1 MWLTID
7 GLRRLRGYESR
18 LLCRAVSEMLSD
30 CVVAINGN
38 LDTRAGIRNYGIDWF
53 DHWEVEQRIWLLEKV
68 SIALLTEQPALQP
81 AAMWEATVDAV
92 FQHVLESV
100 MEEIDLIGATEIAT
114 LVEAVEAGSGQES
127 WQQTV
132 VGAFHQWRK
141 SSDFVSGLDLGAQWR
156 RLVMHVPDLI
166 LGVTAY
172 HVLESYRDLDPTRL
186 AVILSQKGLPADFL
200 EQIPPMLSQAMTEK
214 SVQDLQDLLGRAN
227 GDGLM

>member
-1 MWLTID
+1 
-7 GLRRLRGYESR
+7 
-18 LLCRAVSEMLSD
+18 
-30 CVVAINGN
+30 
-38 LDTRAGIRNYGIDWF
+38 
-53 DHWEVEQRIWLLEKV
+53 
-68 SIALLTEQPALQP
+68 
-81 AAMWEATVDAV
+81 MWEATVDAV

-100 MEEIDLIGATEIAT
+100 MEEIELIGATEIAT
-114 LVEAVEAGSGQES
+114 LVEEVEAGSGQES
-127 WQQTV
+127 WQKTV
-132 VGAFHQWRK
+132 VGAFHQWGK
-141 SSDFVSGLDLGAQWR
+141 SSDFVSGLELGAQWR

-227 GDGLM
+227 GDGLT